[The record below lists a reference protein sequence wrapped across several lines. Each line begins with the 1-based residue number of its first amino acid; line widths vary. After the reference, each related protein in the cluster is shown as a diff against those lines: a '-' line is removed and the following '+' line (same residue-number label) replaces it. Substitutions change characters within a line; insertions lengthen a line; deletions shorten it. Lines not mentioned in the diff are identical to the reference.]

1 MSIKAIV
8 VDDEP
13 LARAR
18 LRRLLI
24 AQGVDVVAEGEN
36 GLQAVSLVER
46 QQVDMLFL
54 DINMPVMTGLEAA
67 AQIGASAKQAPAI
80 VFCTAYD
87 EFAIQAFNTNA
98 TAYLLKPIQANDIAT
113 AINKAT
119 SISQLQLSQILEQ
132 QQGTKTIAVNYRGA
146 LQNME
151 LSKFAYFSS
160 IDKNVFAVLSDG
172 EQILI
177 DKTLK
182 FLESQ
187 YAGDLLRVHRSTLIN
202 QAYAERLLRG
212 VSGNTSV
219 ILKNFETPLA
229 VSRRHLSEVKK
240 CFQ

>member
-1 MSIKAIV
+1 VSIKAIV

-18 LRRLLI
+18 LRRLLTS
-24 AQGVDVVAEGEN
+24 QGVDVVAEGEN
-36 GLQAVSLVER
+36 GQQAVNLVE
-46 QQVDMLFL
+46 QQHVDMLFL
-54 DINMPVMTGLEAA
+54 DINMPIMTGLEAA
-67 AQIGASAKQAPAI
+67 VQIGALDKQAPAI

-87 EFAIQAFNTNA
+87 EFAIQAFRTNA
-98 TAYLLKPIQANDIAT
+98 AAYLLKPIQVADISA
-113 AINKAT
+113 AIVKAT
-119 SISQLQLSQILEQ
+119 SLSQLQLSQMLEQ
-132 QQGTKTIAVNYRGA
+132 QQGSKTIAVNYRGA
-146 LQNME
+146 LQNMD

-160 IDKNVFAVLSDG
+160 IDKNVFAVLNDG

-182 FLESQ
+182 YLESQ
-187 YAGDLLRVHRSTLIN
+187 HADDLLRVHRSTLIN
-202 QAYAERLLRG
+202 RHCAERLLRDA
-212 VSGNTSV
+212 SGHTSV